1 MTLQASASAGDP
13 LQFSEIQT
21 EFNAQGSA
29 SNFRAYLKGAGIV
42 DNVND
47 VAPNV
52 PTSGTMNMLQFLSAQ
67 VVTISENILIDTTRD
82 VDVSSYDFSA
92 LGPTA
97 TGWLY
102 MVAKEESG
110 NTNLYFGYQV
120 GAGDEDFAS
129 YYNASSTQIIIS
141 TGPFSQTT
149 ASPINGL
156 AAVVYQIAGLTGGYV
171 KYSAGST
178 IGTQVGTISINTA
191 NALHSADLTTSYSQ
205 VSTGTNNERWFN
217 LYGSTSGGNLFSKYQ
232 YFTFYIS
239 TDGITN
245 SYSIT
250 LKLKLTVESD
260 ATA

>member
-42 DNVND
+42 DAND
-47 VAPNV
+47 VAPSV

-67 VVTISENILIDTTRD
+67 AVTISENILIDTTQD
-82 VDVSSYDFSA
+82 VYSSSYDFSS
-92 LGPTA
+92 LGPQSTA
-97 TGWLY
+97 FLY

-110 NTNLYFGYQV
+110 NTNLYFGGQV
-120 GAGDEDFAS
+120 GSGDDPFFS
-129 YYNASSTQIIIS
+129 YYNASSTEIILSGVPI
-141 TGPFSQTT
+141 T
-149 ASPINGL
+149 ATPVNGG
-156 AAVVYQIAGLTGGYV
+156 AVVYQISGLTGAYV
-171 KYSAGST
+171 KYAAGST
-178 IGTQVGTISINTA
+178 IGTQLGTVSINSGSAIHT
-191 NALHSADLTTSYSQ
+191 ADLITTYNRI
-205 VSTGTNNERWFN
+205 STGTNNERWFN
-217 LYGSTSGGNLFSKYQ
+217 LYATTSGGNLVSKYQ

-250 LKLKLTVESD
+250 LKLKITAESD